1 MYEYRVSKLLA
12 VIDGDTIDVQ
22 IDLGFDVSF
31 TSRVRLNGIDTP
43 ESRTTDL
50 NEKKYGLESKEW
62 LKHRLES
69 ATTIVIRTEKPDSS
83 EKYGRILGTL
93 FINGET
99 ESINDQLVK
108 GGYAWVYD
116 GGTKHKDFAALDN
129 KRVSTSGAPPTSH

>member
-1 MYEYRVSKLLA
+1 VE
-12 VIDGDTIDVQ
+12 

-50 NEKKYGLESKEW
+50 SEKKYGLEAKEW
-62 LKHRLES
+62 LKHRL
-69 ATTIVIRTEKPDSS
+69 AVAKTIVIRTEKPDSS

-93 FINGET
+93 FIDGEET
-99 ESINDQLVK
+99 SINDQLVK

-116 GGTKHKDFAALDN
+116 GGTKHKDFSTLDKLRAAKPD
-129 KRVSTSGAPPTSH
+129 